1 MNKQILRSLI
11 KRISEGET
19 ISVRLRSMATP
30 ARFSVV
36 KKSVG
41 RGKGGSLFLTIR
53 DEFGGE
59 VTIGT
64 PTSEQVLSMEVAGT
78 FVGVD
83 DERQDLPPAT
93 PKLELA
99 AEIKAKMRPIVGEG
113 GIGRKVRLTSSF
125 APLNGVF
132 VIHSSKIAN
141 GKFGQV
147 HFLLADELD
156 PDEMLID
163 FWSYRHSGL
172 IDSFEVIQSRPP
184 SPRARGS
191 DRGRMRG

>member
-41 RGKGGSLFLTIR
+41 RGKGGSLFLTLQ

-64 PTSEQVLSMEVAGT
+64 PASEQVLSMEVAGVL
-78 FVGVD
+78 VGVD
-83 DERQDLPPAT
+83 DERADLPPAT

-113 GIGRKVRLTSSF
+113 GNGRKVRLTSSF

-132 VIHSSKIAN
+132 VIRSSKIAN

-172 IDSFEVIQSRPP
+172 IDSFEVLPETDSVPATVDE
-184 SPRARGS
+184 SSGE
-191 DRGRMRG
+191 

>member
-1 MNKQILRSLI
+1 M
-11 KRISEGET
+11 
-19 ISVRLRSMATP
+19 
-30 ARFSVV
+30 
-36 KKSVG
+36 
-41 RGKGGSLFLTIR
+41 TIR

-99 AEIKAKMRPIVGEG
+99 AEIKAKMRSIVGEG

-132 VIHSSKIAN
+132 VIHFSKIEN

-147 HFLLADELD
+147 HFHLSNELD

-172 IDSFEVIQSRPP
+172 IDSFEVLPETDSVPAAIDEST
-184 SPRARGS
+184 GE
-191 DRGRMRG
+191 